1 MCGVAGVFASGGRT
15 AAELERIALRMSGAI
30 AHRGPDD
37 NGVWVDAT
45 AGIALGF
52 RRLAI
57 VDLSAQ
63 GHQPMRSASGRYMMI
78 FNGEVY
84 NHRVL
89 RRELESSGCTF
100 RGHSDT
106 EVILAAFE
114 RWGIERAVRRFI
126 GMFAIA
132 VWDVSRRELSLI
144 RDRLGI
150 KPLFVYQR
158 DGLVSFGSELKA
170 LIAGPEFDR
179 TLDTSA
185 LTSYLRYLYVP
196 APQSIFR
203 HVVKLAP
210 GHILTIGDPTAPLR
224 ASSPFWSAETAA
236 REGQREQFSGG
247 DEDAVSELETLL
259 TDAVR
264 LRMQADVPLGALL
277 SGGIDSS
284 TVVALM
290 QASADRPVKTFT
302 IGFDQHEFDEAA
314 QARAVAKHLGTDHTE
329 LHLTGA
335 DALAVIPRLA
345 DMFDE
350 PLADPSQIPT
360 FLVSELARREVTVAL
375 TGDGGDELFGGYNR
389 YIQGEGMIE
398 GFQRWPG
405 LLRRLSAVGLTSVS
419 PRTWNRMRDKLK
431 PVFPAAGHTRLL
443 GEKMHKLGDVLRA
456 ESTHG
461 MYRSLLSAWQN
472 PEELV
477 VGGDAAE
484 KAYGSFAG
492 DSQLALMERMMLA
505 DQTAYLPDD
514 LLAKVDRASMAVSL
528 EARVPILDH
537 RVVEFSW
544 RLPRKFKVR
553 DGRGKWILREI
564 LYKHIPRALV
574 DREKMGFSVPLA
586 KWLAGPLRNWA
597 GDLLLSEESEEFL
610 RGSVVRREWDRFL
623 SGDSTN
629 AAGIWAVVMFRAWQD
644 RWLSPVPDRAIGLVP
659 HMQRPVAPMLETAG
673 LSNAG

>member
-1 MCGVAGVFASGGRT
+1 MRAFAS
-15 AAELERIALRMSGAI
+15 RMADAI
-30 AHRGPDD
+30 VHRGPDD
-37 NGVWVDAT
+37 SGVWVDST

-63 GHQPMRSASGRYMMI
+63 GHQPMRSRSGRYI
-78 FNGEVY
+78 IVFNGEVY
-84 NHRVL
+84 NHRSL
-89 RRELESSGCTF
+89 RRDLESDGCGF
-100 RGHSDT
+100 GGHSDT

-114 RWGIERAVRRFI
+114 QWGIERATRRFV

-132 VWDVSRRELSLI
+132 VWDVSRQELSLI

-150 KPLFVYQR
+150 KPLFVYHR

-170 LIAGPEFDR
+170 LLAGPEFDR

-203 HVVKLAP
+203 HAFKLLP
-210 GHILTIGDPTAPLR
+210 GHILTIGDPTAPLP
-224 ASSPFWSAETAA
+224 ASVPFWSAETAA
-236 REGQREQFSGG
+236 SDGQAAQFAGG
-247 DEDAVSELETLL
+247 DEEAVAELEALL

-302 IGFDQHEFDEAA
+302 IGFDQHEFDEAGH
-314 QARAVAKHLGTDHTE
+314 ARAVANHLGTDHTE

-345 DMFDE
+345 EMFDE

-360 FLVSELARREVTVAL
+360 FLVCELARREVTVAL

-389 YIQGEGMIE
+389 YIQGERLIAGI
-398 GFQRWPG
+398 QRWPRS
-405 LLRRLSAVGLTSVS
+405 LRRFSASGLTSVS
-419 PRTWNRMRDKLK
+419 PRMWNRMRDSLR
-431 PVFPAAGHTRLL
+431 PVFPVAGRTRLL
-443 GEKMHKLGDVLRA
+443 GEKMHKLSNLLVA
-456 ESTHG
+456 ESAQG
-461 MYRSLLSAWQN
+461 MYRSLLSAWQD

-477 VGGDAAE
+477 VGGGE
-484 KAYGSFAG
+484 VGNP
-492 DSQLALMERMMLA
+492 DSALGRDTQLALMERMMLA
-505 DQTAYLPDD
+505 DQTSYLPDD

-553 DGRGKWILREI
+553 DGCNKWILREI
-564 LYKHIPRALV
+564 LYKHVPRAMV

-586 KWLAGPLRNWA
+586 QWLAGPLRNWA
-597 GDLLLSEESEEFL
+597 GDLLLSGETEGLL
-610 RGSVVRREWDRFL
+610 RNTVVRREWDRFL
-623 SGDSTN
+623 AGDATN
-629 AAGIWAVVMFRAWQD
+629 SAGIWAVVMFRSWQNH
-644 RWLSPVPDRAIGLVP
+644 WLTPDRATEPAL
-659 HMQRPVAPMLETAG
+659 APF
-673 LSNAG
+673 

>member
-1 MCGVAGVFASGGRT
+1 MCGVAGVFTSVGRNRD
-15 AAELERIALRMSGAI
+15 ELRRVTERMTRAI

-37 NGVWVDAT
+37 DGVWMDAS
-45 AGIALGF
+45 GVVSLGF

-57 VDLSAQ
+57 VDLSEQ
-63 GHQPMRSASGRYMMI
+63 GHQPMVSSSGRFVMI

-84 NHRVL
+84 NHLRL
-89 RRELESSGCTF
+89 RRELESTGRHF
-100 RGHSDT
+100 KGHSDT

-114 RWGIERAVRRFI
+114 EWGIKRAVRRFI

-132 VWDVSRRELSLI
+132 VWDARRRELSLM

-158 DGLVSFGSELKA
+158 NGLVSFGSELKA
-170 LIAGPEFDR
+170 LLAGPEFDR
-179 TLDTSA
+179 SLDTDA

-210 GHILTIGDPTAPLR
+210 GHILTIVDPASPLP
-224 ASSPFWSAETAA
+224 SSTPFWSAQAVARDGQAA
-236 REGQREQFSGG
+236 QFSGSD
-247 DEDAVSELETLL
+247 DEAIAELESLL
-259 TDAVR
+259 TDAVH

-290 QASADRPVKTFT
+290 QALADRPVKTFT
-302 IGFDQHEFDEAA
+302 IGFDQHEFNEAA
-314 QARAVAKHLGTDHTE
+314 HARAVAEHLGTDHTE

-345 DMFDE
+345 EMFDE

-360 FLVSELARREVTVAL
+360 FLVCELARREVTVAL

-389 YIQGEGMIE
+389 YIQGEQLIAGLD
-398 GFQRWPG
+398 RWPS
-405 LLRRLSAVGLTSVS
+405 LLRRFSASGITKVS
-419 PRTWNRMRDKLK
+419 PRAWNRMRDTLR
-431 PVFPAAGHTRLL
+431 PVFPAAGRTRLL

-456 ESTHG
+456 DSTQE
-461 MYRSLLSAWQN
+461 MYRSLLSAWQD
-472 PEELV
+472 PEQLV
-477 VGGDAAE
+477 VGGGAP
-484 KAYGSFAG
+484 GSSRSVFDG
-492 DSQLALMERMMLA
+492 DNQLALMERMMLA
-505 DQTAYLPDD
+505 DQTSYLPDD

-544 RLPRKFKVR
+544 RLPRSLKVR
-553 DGRGKWILREI
+553 DGRGKWLLRQI
-564 LYKHIPRALV
+564 LYKHVPRALV

-597 GDLLLSEESEEFL
+597 GDLLVSSRANGLL
-610 RGSVVRREWDRFL
+610 QTNVVRRQWDRFL
-623 SGDSTN
+623 AGDPSRS
-629 AAGIWAVVMFRAWQD
+629 AGIWALVMFRAWED
-644 RWLSPVPDRAIGLVP
+644 RWLTSSSAWPASPFSRQAMTPVPTDVR
-659 HMQRPVAPMLETAG
+659 
-673 LSNAG
+673 S

>member
-1 MCGVAGVFASGGRT
+1 MCGLAGFFWTRNRGPDEMRGIAS
-15 AAELERIALRMSGAI
+15 RMADTIS
-30 AHRGPDD
+30 HRGPDD
-37 NGVWVDAT
+37 SGIWVDHS
-45 AGIALGF
+45 AGIAMGF

-57 VDLSAQ
+57 VDLSEH
-63 GHQPMRSASGRYMMI
+63 GHQPMRSASGRYMI
-78 FNGEVY
+78 VFNGEVY
-84 NHRVL
+84 NHRNL
-89 RRELESSGCTF
+89 RQELESSGCTF
-100 RGHSDT
+100 RGNSDT
-106 EVILAAFE
+106 EVILAAFDQ
-114 RWGIERAVRRFI
+114 WGIERAVPRFI

-132 VWDVSRRELSLI
+132 VWDVSRRKLSLI

-150 KPLFVYQR
+150 KPLFIYNR

-179 TLDTSA
+179 TLDTRA

-196 APQSIFR
+196 APESIFR
-203 HVVKLAP
+203 YVVKLAP
-210 GHILTIGDPTAPLR
+210 GHILTIVDPA
-224 ASSPFWSAETAA
+224 ASLPASLPFWSAETAA
-236 REGQREQFSGG
+236 REGQAAQFSGR
-247 DEDAVSELETLL
+247 DEDVVSELETLL

-314 QARAVAKHLGTDHTE
+314 HARAVAKHLGTDHTE

-335 DALAVIPRLA
+335 DALEVIPRLA
-345 DMFDE
+345 EMFDE

-360 FLVSELARREVTVAL
+360 FLVCGLARREVTVAL

-389 YIQGEGMIE
+389 YIQGEGLIE

-405 LLRRLSAVGLTSVS
+405 ILRRLSASSLTSVS
-419 PRTWNRMRDKLK
+419 PRTWNRMRDTLR
-431 PVFPAAGHTRLL
+431 PVFPVAGRTRLL
-443 GEKMHKLGDVLRA
+443 GEKMHKLGGLLRA
-456 ESTHG
+456 ESTEG
-461 MYRSLLSAWQN
+461 MYRSLLSAWQD
-472 PEELV
+472 PEDLV
-477 VGGDAAE
+477 VGGVTAE
-484 KAYGSFAG
+484 YLDTAPDT
-492 DSQLALMERMMLA
+492 DSQFALMERMMLA
-505 DQTAYLPDD
+505 DQTSYLPDD

-564 LYKHIPRALV
+564 LYKHVPRALV

-586 KWLAGPLRNWA
+586 QWLAGPLRNWA
-597 GDLLLSEESEEFL
+597 GDLLHSGQTEGFL
-610 RGSVVRREWDRFL
+610 RSSVVRAEWDRFL
-623 SGDSTN
+623 GGDSTN
-629 AAGIWAVVMFRAWQD
+629 AAGIWALVMFRAWQD
-644 RWLSPVPDRAIGLVP
+644 RWMSSSPDVVAWSGSPITEEVRSPVLQPRDVGLF
-659 HMQRPVAPMLETAG
+659 
-673 LSNAG
+673 

>member
-1 MCGVAGVFASGGRT
+1 MCGLAGFLSSKIRNS
-15 AAELERIALRMSGAI
+15 EEMQRITSRMTDAI

-37 NGVWVDAT
+37 SGVWVDPA

-57 VDLSAQ
+57 VDLSAN
-63 GHQPMRSASGRYMMI
+63 GHQPMRSTTGRYYLI

-84 NHRVL
+84 NHSRL
-89 RRELESSGCTF
+89 RGDLESLGFRF

-114 RWGIERAVRRFI
+114 RWGIESAVRRFI
-126 GMFAIA
+126 GMFAMA
-132 VWDVSRRELSLI
+132 VWDSERRELSLI

-150 KPLFVYQR
+150 KPMFVYQR
-158 DGLVSFGSELKA
+158 GGLVSFGSEVKA
-170 LIAGPEFDR
+170 LISGPEFDR
-179 TLDTSA
+179 TLDTTA

-210 GHILTIGDPTAPLR
+210 GHILTIVDPTKPLPE
-224 ASSPFWSAETAA
+224 SVPFWSAETAA
-236 REGQREQFSGG
+236 KDGHLNQFSGG
-247 DEDAVSELETLL
+247 DDEAVAELEGLL

-290 QASADRPVKTFT
+290 QTSADRPIKTFT
-302 IGFDQHEFDEAA
+302 IGFDHQDFDEASH
-314 QARAVAKHLGTDHTE
+314 ARAVAAHLGTDHTE
-329 LHLTGA
+329 LYLSGD
-335 DALAVIPRLA
+335 DAMSLIPRLPE
-345 DMFDE
+345 MFDE

-360 FLVSELARREVTVAL
+360 FLVCELARRSVTVAL

-389 YIQGEGMIE
+389 YIQGERLISR
-398 GFQRWPG
+398 FRRWPVV
-405 LLRRLSAVGLTSVS
+405 LRKASASSLTSIS
-419 PRTWNRMRDKLK
+419 PRAWNGMRDTLK
-431 PVFPAAGHTRLL
+431 PVFSTAGDTRLL
-443 GEKMHKLGDVLRA
+443 GEKVHKLGGLLRQQ
-456 ESTHG
+456 STDA
-461 MYRSLLSAWQN
+461 MYRSLLSAWQE

-477 VGGDAAE
+477 LHGLPNESSDGALH
-484 KAYGSFAG
+484 G
-492 DSQLALMERMMLA
+492 DSKLDLMERMMLA
-505 DQTAYLPDD
+505 DQTSYLPDD

-544 RLPRKFKVR
+544 RLPRRFKVR

-564 LYKHIPRALV
+564 LYKHVPAALV
-574 DREKMGFSVPLA
+574 DREKMGFSIPLA
-586 KWLAGPLRNWA
+586 KWLSGPLRSWA
-597 GDLLLSEESEEFL
+597 GDLLVSHDSGEFL
-610 RGSVVRREWDRFL
+610 RRLPVQREWDRFL
-623 SGDSTN
+623 
-629 AAGIWAVVMFRAWQD
+629 AGNSSNSAGLWAVVMFRAWQD
-644 RWLSPVPDRAIGLVP
+644 RWLAADTQLAAMIS
-659 HMQRPVAPMLETAG
+659 
-673 LSNAG
+673 

>member
-1 MCGVAGVFASGGRT
+1 MCGLAGFFWKKNQRADEMR
-15 AAELERIALRMSGAI
+15 AI
-30 AHRGPDD
+30 ASRMADAIVHRGPDD
-37 NGVWVDAT
+37 SGVWVDST
-45 AGIALGF
+45 AGIGLGF

-57 VDLSAQ
+57 VDLSAH
-63 GHQPMRSASGRYMMI
+63 GHQPMRSQSGRFI
-78 FNGEVY
+78 IVFNGEVY
-84 NHRVL
+84 NHRSL
-89 RRELESSGCTF
+89 RQELESSGCGF
-100 RGHSDT
+100 KGHSDT

-114 RWGIERAVRRFI
+114 QWGIEGAARRFI

-132 VWDVSRRELSLI
+132 VWDTSRRELSLI

-150 KPLFVYQR
+150 KPLFVYHR

-170 LIAGPEFDR
+170 LLVGPEFDR

-203 HVVKLAP
+203 HVVKLSP
-210 GHILTIGDPTAPLR
+210 GHILTVADPTAALP
-224 ASSPFWSAETAA
+224 ASVPFWSVEKAA
-236 REGQREQFSGG
+236 RDGQAAQFSGG
-247 DEDAVSELETLL
+247 DEEAVAELETLL
-259 TDAVR
+259 GNAVR

-302 IGFDQHEFDEAA
+302 IGFDQQEFDEAVH
-314 QARAVAKHLGTDHTE
+314 ARAVAKHLGTDHTE

-345 DMFDE
+345 SMFDE

-360 FLVSELARREVTVAL
+360 YLVCELARREVTVAL

-389 YIQGEGMIE
+389 YIQGERLIA
-398 GFQRWPG
+398 GFQRWPS
-405 LLRRLSAVGLTSVS
+405 LLRRFSASGLTSVS
-419 PRTWNRMRDKLK
+419 PRTWNRMRDTLR
-431 PVFPAAGHTRLL
+431 PVFHTAGRTLHL
-443 GEKMHKLGDVLRA
+443 GEKIHKLGGLMRA
-456 ESTHG
+456 ESTEG
-461 MYRSLLSAWQN
+461 MYRSLLSAWQD
-472 PEELV
+472 PEGLVISGSTTGNTDYEL
-477 VGGDAAE
+477 
-484 KAYGSFAG
+484 
-492 DSQLALMERMMLA
+492 DSDNDLDLMERMMLA
-505 DQTAYLPDD
+505 DQNSYLPDD

-564 LYKHIPRALV
+564 LYKHVPRTMV

-586 KWLAGPLRNWA
+586 QWLAGPLRNWA
-597 GDLLLSEESEEFL
+597 GDLLLSGETEGLL
-610 RGSVVRREWDRFL
+610 RSMVVRREWDRFL
-623 SGDSTN
+623 AGDSTN
-629 AAGIWAVVMFRAWQD
+629 CAGLWAVVMFRAWQNQ
-644 RWLSPVPDRAIGLVP
+644 WLPATRDRAEE
-659 HMQRPVAPMLETAG
+659 PVLAPSLT
-673 LSNAG
+673 

>member
-1 MCGVAGVFASGGRT
+1 MCGVAGVFASGARS
-15 AAELERIALRMSGAI
+15 AEKLECIALRMTEAI

-37 NGVWVDAT
+37 NGVWVDAA

-63 GHQPMRSASGRYMMI
+63 GHQPMRSASGRYIII

-84 NHRVL
+84 NHRDL
-89 RRELESSGCTF
+89 RRELESGGCSF

-114 RWGIERAVRRFI
+114 RWGIESAVRRFI

-132 VWDVSRRELSLI
+132 VWDTGRRELSLI

-210 GHILTIGDPTAPLR
+210 GHILTIADPTAPLR
-224 ASSPFWSAETAA
+224 ASVPFWSAETAA
-236 REGQREQFSGG
+236 RVGQAAQFSGG
-247 DEDAVSELETLL
+247 DEEAVAELEALL

-302 IGFDQHEFDEAA
+302 IGFDQHDFDEAA
-314 QARAVAKHLGTDHTE
+314 HARAVAKHLGTDHTE
-329 LHLTGA
+329 LHLTGS

-345 DMFDE
+345 EMFDE

-360 FLVSELARREVTVAL
+360 FLVCELARREVTVAL

-389 YIQGEGMIE
+389 YIQGERMIE

-405 LLRRLSAVGLTSVS
+405 LLRRFSASGLTSVS
-419 PRTWNRMRDKLK
+419 PRTWNRMRDTLR
-431 PVFPAAGHTRLL
+431 PVFPVAGRTRLL
-443 GEKMHKLGDVLRA
+443 GEKMHKLGGLLRA
-456 ESTHG
+456 ESTEG
-461 MYRSLLSAWQN
+461 MYRSLLSAWQD
-472 PEELV
+472 PEDLV
-477 VGGDAAE
+477 VGGGA
-484 KAYGSFAG
+484 AG
-492 DSQLALMERMMLA
+492 DPDGGLGRDRQLALMERMMLA
-505 DQTAYLPDD
+505 DQTSYLPDD

-537 RVVEFSW
+537 RVVELSW
-544 RLPRKFKVR
+544 RLPRRFKVR

-564 LYKHIPRALV
+564 LYKHVPRALV
-574 DREKMGFSVPLA
+574 DREKMGFSVPLSQ
-586 KWLAGPLRNWA
+586 WLSGPLRNWA
-597 GDLLLSEESEEFL
+597 GDLLLSGETEGIL
-610 RGSVVRREWDRFL
+610 RSSVVRREWDRFL
-623 SGDSTN
+623 VGDSTN
-629 AAGIWAVVMFRAWQD
+629 SAGIWAVVMFRAWQD
-644 RWLSPVPDRAIGLVP
+644 RWLTSAEDRVVDPGLGHEKTGRLNV
-659 HMQRPVAPMLETAG
+659 
-673 LSNAG
+673 

>member
-1 MCGVAGVFASGGRT
+1 MCGVAGFFWTRNRGPDEMRGIAS
-15 AAELERIALRMSGAI
+15 RMADAI

-37 NGVWVDAT
+37 SGVWVDSA

-63 GHQPMRSASGRYMMI
+63 GHQPMRSASGRFIII

-84 NHRVL
+84 NHQSL
-89 RRELESSGCTF
+89 RRELEASGCRF

-106 EVILAAFE
+106 EVILAAFDQ
-114 RWGIERAVRRFI
+114 WGIERAIRRFI

-132 VWDVSRRELSLI
+132 VWDVSSRELSLI

-150 KPLFVYQR
+150 KPLFVYHR

-170 LIAGPEFDR
+170 LLAGPAFDR

-185 LTSYLRYLYVP
+185 LTAYLRYLYVP

-203 HVVKLAP
+203 HVTKLTP
-210 GHILTIGDPTAPLR
+210 GHILKIADPTAPLP
-224 ASSPFWSAETAA
+224 ASSPFWSAGTAA
-236 REGQREQFSGG
+236 KQGLTAQFSGG
-247 DEDAVSELETLL
+247 DHDAIAELETLL

-290 QASADRPVKTFT
+290 QVSANRPVKTFT
-302 IGFDQHEFDEAA
+302 IGFDQQEFDEAA
-314 QARAVAKHLGTDHTE
+314 HARAVAKHLGTDHTE
-329 LHLTGA
+329 LHLAGA
-335 DALAVIPRLA
+335 DALALIPRLA
-345 DMFDE
+345 EMFDE

-360 FLVSELARREVTVAL
+360 FLVCELARREVTVAL

-389 YIQGEGMIE
+389 YIQGEQMIA
-398 GFQRWPG
+398 GFERWPS
-405 LLRRLSAVGLTSVS
+405 LLRRLSASGLTSLA
-419 PRTWNRMRDKLK
+419 PRTWNRMRDTLRPAF
-431 PVFPAAGHTRLL
+431 PVAGRTRHL
-443 GEKMHKLGDVLRA
+443 GEKMHKLGDLLRA
-456 ESTHG
+456 ESRPA
-461 MYRSLLSAWQN
+461 MYRSLLSAWQD
-472 PEELV
+472 PEQLV
-477 VGGDAAE
+477 VGGVAAGNPDG
-484 KAYGSFAG
+484 ALHG

-505 DQTAYLPDD
+505 DQTSYLPDD
-514 LLAKVDRASMAVSL
+514 LLAKLDRASMAVSL

-544 RLPRKFKVR
+544 RLPRRFKVR
-553 DGRGKWILREI
+553 DGRGKWILRQI
-564 LYKHIPRALV
+564 LNKHVPRALV

-586 KWLAGPLRNWA
+586 QWLAGPLRNWA
-597 GDLLLSEESEEFL
+597 GDLLLSSETEGIL
-610 RGSVVRREWDRFL
+610 RSTVVRREWDRFL
-623 SGDSTN
+623 AGDSTSS
-629 AAGIWAVVMFRAWQD
+629 AGIWAVVMFRSWSD
-644 RWLSPVPDRAIGLVP
+644 RWLRSAPDRIAEPALAHEKTG
-659 HMQRPVAPMLETAG
+659 RPNV
-673 LSNAG
+673 

>member
-1 MCGVAGVFASGGRT
+1 MRGIAS
-15 AAELERIALRMSGAI
+15 RMTDAI
-30 AHRGPDD
+30 VHRGPDD
-37 NGVWVDAT
+37 SGVWVDSA

-63 GHQPMRSASGRYMMI
+63 GHQPMRSASGRYIII

-84 NHRVL
+84 NHRTL
-89 RRELESSGCTF
+89 RRELESAGCSF

-114 RWGIERAVRRFI
+114 QWGIERAVRRFI

-132 VWDVSRRELSLI
+132 VWDVNRRELSLI

-150 KPLFVYQR
+150 KPLFVYHR

-170 LIAGPEFDR
+170 LLAGPEFDR

-196 APQSIFR
+196 APQSIFKR
-203 HVVKLAP
+203 VVKLAP
-210 GHILTIGDPTAPLR
+210 GHILTIADPTVPLP
-224 ASSPFWSAETAA
+224 SSVPFWSAETASRDGIA
-236 REGQREQFSGG
+236 EQFSGG
-247 DEDAVSELETLL
+247 DEEAIAELESLL

-302 IGFDQHEFDEAA
+302 IGFDQHDFDEAA
-314 QARAVAKHLGTDHTE
+314 HARAVAAHLGTDHTE

-335 DALAVIPRLA
+335 DALALIPRLA
-345 DMFDE
+345 EMFDE

-360 FLVSELARREVTVAL
+360 FLVCELARREVTVAL

-389 YIQGEGMIE
+389 YIQGERLIAQ
-398 GFQRWPG
+398 FRRWPG
-405 LLRRLSAVGLTSVS
+405 VLRRFSASGLTSVS
-419 PRTWNRMRDKLK
+419 PPTWNRMGDTLR
-431 PVFPAAGHTRLL
+431 PVFPVAGRTRLL
-443 GEKMHKLGDVLRA
+443 GEKMHKLGGLLRQ
-456 ESTHG
+456 ESTG
-461 MYRSLLSAWQN
+461 DMYRSLLSAWQD

-477 VGGDAAE
+477 VGGLATGHPD
-484 KAYGSFAG
+484 GSLG
-492 DSQLALMERMMLA
+492 GNTQLALMERMMLA

-544 RLPRKFKVR
+544 RLPRQFKVR
-553 DGRGKWILREI
+553 DGRGKWILRQI
-564 LYKHIPRALV
+564 LYKHVPPALV

-597 GDLLLSEESEEFL
+597 GDLLLSGDSAEFL
-610 RGSVVRREWDRFL
+610 RSTPLRREWDRFL
-623 SGDSTN
+623 AGDSTN

-644 RWLSPVPDRAIGLVP
+644 RWLVSAAG
-659 HMQRPVAPMLETAG
+659 QVAEPALTSSS
-673 LSNAG
+673 L

>member
-1 MCGVAGVFASGGRT
+1 MCGVTGFFSRRNGGPDEMRSVT
-15 AAELERIALRMSGAI
+15 ARMTDAI

-37 NGVWVDAT
+37 SGVWIEST
-45 AGIALGF
+45 AGVALGF

-57 VDLSAQ
+57 VDLSAH
-63 GHQPMRSASGRYMMI
+63 GHQPMRSGSGRYTI
-78 FNGEVY
+78 VFNGEVF
-84 NHRVL
+84 NHVSL
-89 RRELESSGCTF
+89 RSELASAGFSF

-114 RWGIERAVRRFI
+114 HWGIERATRRFI

-132 VWDVSRRELSLI
+132 VWDANRRELSLI

-170 LIAGPEFDR
+170 LLAGPEFDR

-196 APQSIFR
+196 APKSIYR
-203 HVVKLAP
+203 HAFKLLP
-210 GHILTIGDPTAPLR
+210 GHILTIADPTAPLPP
-224 ASSPFWSAETAA
+224 SIPFWSAETVARDGQAA
-236 REGQREQFSGG
+236 QFSGG
-247 DEDAVSELETLL
+247 DEEAVAELETLL

-314 QARAVAKHLGTDHTE
+314 HARAVAKHLGTDHTE

-345 DMFDE
+345 EMFDE

-360 FLVSELARREVTVAL
+360 FLVCQLARQEVTVAL

-389 YIQGEGMIE
+389 YIQGERLISGVE
-398 GFQRWPG
+398 RWPS
-405 LLRRLSAVGLTSVS
+405 LLRRVSASGLTSVS
-419 PRTWNRMRDKLK
+419 PRTWNRMRDTLR
-431 PVFPAAGHTRLL
+431 PVFPAAGRTRHL
-443 GEKMHKLGDVLRA
+443 GEKLHKFGDLLRA
-456 ESTHG
+456 ESTPG
-461 MYRSLLSAWQN
+461 MYRSLLSAWQH
-472 PEELV
+472 PEQMV
-477 VGGDAAE
+477 VGGVAT
-484 KAYGSFAG
+484 GSPVNH
-492 DSQLALMERMMLA
+492 SQLALMEGMMLA
-505 DQTAYLPDD
+505 DQTSYLPDD

-544 RLPRKFKVR
+544 RLPRRFKVR

-564 LYKHIPRALV
+564 LYKHVPRAMV

-586 KWLAGPLRNWA
+586 QWLSGPLRSWA
-597 GDLLLSEESEEFL
+597 GDLLLSEETEGLLQSA
-610 RGSVVRREWDRFL
+610 VVRREWDRFL
-623 SGDSTN
+623 AGDSTN

-644 RWLSPVPDRAIGLVP
+644 RWLTEKPAASIA
-659 HMQRPVAPMLETAG
+659 
-673 LSNAG
+673 

>member
-1 MCGVAGVFASGGRT
+1 MCGLAGIFSSGRWKSE
-15 AAELERIALRMSGAI
+15 ELQRITLRMSDAI

-37 NGVWVDAT
+37 DGVWVDAA
-45 AGIALGF
+45 AGIGLGF

-57 VDLSAQ
+57 VDLSEQ
-63 GHQPMRSASGRYMMI
+63 GHQPMRSASGRYIII

-84 NHRVL
+84 NHRSI
-89 RRELESSGCTF
+89 RRDLESSGCRF

-114 RWGIERAVRRFI
+114 QWGVERAVRRFI

-132 VWDVSRRELSLI
+132 VWDARLRALSLM

-150 KPLFVYQR
+150 KPLFVYHH

-170 LIAGPEFDR
+170 LLAGPEFDR

-203 HVVKLAP
+203 YVIKLPP
-210 GHILTIGDPTAPLR
+210 GHILTISDPTAPLR
-224 ASSPFWSAETAA
+224 ASVQFWSAETAA
-236 REGQREQFSGG
+236 REGQLKQFSGG
-247 DEDAVSELETLL
+247 DEDAVAALEEVL

-302 IGFDQHEFDEAA
+302 IGFDQHEFDEASH
-314 QARAVAKHLGTDHTE
+314 ARAVATHLGTDHTE
-329 LHLTGA
+329 LQLTGA
-335 DALAVIPRLA
+335 DALAVVPRLA

-360 FLVSELARREVTVAL
+360 YLVCELARREVTVAL

-389 YIQGEGMIE
+389 YIQGERLIA
-398 GFQRWPG
+398 GFERWPS
-405 LLRRLSAVGLTSVS
+405 LLRRFSASGLTSVS
-419 PRTWNRMRDKLK
+419 PRMWNRMRDTLR
-431 PVFPAAGHTRLL
+431 PVFPIAGRTRML
-443 GEKMHKLGDVLRA
+443 GEKMHKLGDLLRE
-456 ESTHG
+456 ESTDG
-461 MYRSLLSAWQN
+461 MYRSLLSAWQD
-472 PEELV
+472 PEDFV
-477 VGGDAAE
+477 VGGTAANR
-484 KAYGSFAG
+484 
-492 DSQLALMERMMLA
+492 DSAIESETHLALMERMMLA
-505 DQTAYLPDD
+505 DQTSYLPDD

-537 RVVEFSW
+537 RVVELSW

-564 LYKHIPRALV
+564 LYKHVPRALV

-586 KWLAGPLRNWA
+586 KWLAGPLRSWA
-597 GDLLLSEESEEFL
+597 GDLLISGETEGLL
-610 RGSVVRREWDRFL
+610 RSTVVRKEWDRFL
-623 SGDSTN
+623 AGDSGN

-644 RWLSPVPDRAIGLVP
+644 RWLRSSSDLAS
-659 HMQRPVAPMLETAG
+659 ESAG
-673 LSNAG
+673 PNAKKTGRLSV